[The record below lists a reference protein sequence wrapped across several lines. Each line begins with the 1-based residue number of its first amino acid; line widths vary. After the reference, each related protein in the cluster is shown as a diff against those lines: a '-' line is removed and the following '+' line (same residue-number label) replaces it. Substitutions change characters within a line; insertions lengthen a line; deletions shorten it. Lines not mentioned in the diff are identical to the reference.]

1 MKRLLSAVSCAAAL
15 VLAVACS
22 PRESKAA
29 EAVAIPYGANKEAG
43 ATFVHD
49 GVTLY
54 YETYGQGDPLLLVHG
69 NGGSVGTLAA
79 QIDHF
84 KAKYRVIRHNGQAY
98 SAGVRVFGQNGSA
111 SNGADFNIDAAG
123 ILASWGNGVDGAL
136 AKNVAILDDALAEG
150 NESFSLV
157 LGNFGTVLPGVVTTL
172 TVNIIDDDSNDL
184 IFANGFDPG
193 RFLHDPSWA

>member
-1 MKRLLSAVSCAAAL
+1 MSLILLPAVDVVEGGGLQVAAAAAGEHPRL
-15 VLAVACS
+15 RRMDAAQRGQHAPRGGLAVVALDVDV
-22 PRESKAA
+22 A
-29 EAVAIPYGANKEAG
+29 EDA
-43 ATFVHD
+43 
-49 GVTLY
+49 
-54 YETYGQGDPLLLVHG
+54 
-69 NGGSVGTLAA
+69 GSVA
-79 QIDHF
+79 F
-84 KAKYRVIRHNGQAY
+84 EVIRHNGQAY

-184 IFANGFDPG
+184 IFANGFDP
-193 RFLHDPSWA
+193 